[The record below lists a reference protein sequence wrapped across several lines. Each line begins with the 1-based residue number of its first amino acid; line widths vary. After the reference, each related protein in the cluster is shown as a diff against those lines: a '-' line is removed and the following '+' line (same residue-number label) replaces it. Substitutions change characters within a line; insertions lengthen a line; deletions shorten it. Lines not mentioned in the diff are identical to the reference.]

1 MSESS
6 TDQTLFTKLG
16 GEGAIRA
23 VVDAFYER
31 VLGDPDLAPYFAD
44 VDMATLRRHQFEMIA
59 SATGGPVTYTGRDM
73 AAAHAG
79 KNITSA
85 DFDKVVG
92 HLVAT
97 LQSLGV
103 DDDSIGQ
110 VGAVLLPLKPEI
122 VAA

>member
-1 MSESS
+1 MSETP
-6 TDQTLFTKLG
+6 TDQILFTKLG

-23 VVDAFYER
+23 AVENFYER
-31 VLGDPDLAPYFAD
+31 VLGDPDLAPYFTD
-44 VDMATLRRHQFEMIA
+44 VDMAKLRRHQFEMIA
-59 SATGGPVTYTGRDM
+59 AATGGPVSYTGRDM
-73 AAAHAG
+73 ATAHAG

-103 DDDSIGQ
+103 DDESIGQ
-110 VGAVLLPLKPEI
+110 VGSVLL
-122 VAA
+122 